1 MLSGMAKLRPATSS
15 DIERL
20 RARWP
25 QLPEDYFAYMRDVG
39 WGTSPSGRHMIYS
52 GPIAPDEVYP
62 QLSSETNRVL
72 IGDDMQGYCLG
83 YDFATKRYGEYSD
96 FGEWADMEPD
106 FALAAHLNDAG

>member
-1 MLSGMAKLRPATSS
+1 MAKLRPATSS

-83 YDFATKRYGEYSD
+83 YDFTSKRYGEYSD
-96 FGEWADMEPD
+96 FGDWSSFDED
-106 FALAAHLNDAG
+106 FSLSAHLADAG